1 MIPARVYEETL
12 LQFFAPVRQ
21 YLTDPSVSEVMMNG
35 PNQVYIERGGLL
47 ELTPAKFPSEAAM
60 VAALRNAA
68 QFVGKHVDD
77 SSPILEGRLPDG
89 SRLQGLIRPVAT
101 TGPYISIRRFFQS
114 KLTLDH
120 LIQSG
125 SLSPLA
131 AETLTTLVK
140 SKLNVIVAGGTGTG
154 KTSLLNLLTSFIPEG
169 ERVGVIEDSKEI
181 QVQHP
186 HVFQLEARK
195 PDEEGNGE
203 VSIRDLFRA
212 SLRMRPDRVIIGE
225 IRGGEALDIIQAMV
239 SGHGGCMGTLH
250 ASHPRDTLTRLET
263 MAMMSDIEMP
273 LTALRLQIASGV
285 NLIVQVGRE
294 QSGRRV
300 ITHLSEVLG
309 YDAERGKYEISDIF
323 KREYAGGHGEAFES
337 QLVPTGIAPRCE
349 ELVIEHGYRLP
360 EGLQEAIAARHV
372 HKARA

>member
-12 LQFFAPVRQ
+12 LQFLAPVRK
-21 YLTDPSVSEVMMNG
+21 YLADPSVSEVMING
-35 PNQVYIERGGLL
+35 PNQVFIEREGLL
-47 ELTPAKFPSEAAM
+47 ELTDAKFPSEAAI

-68 QFVGKHVDD
+68 QFVGKHVDELN
-77 SSPILEGRLPDG
+77 PILEGRLPDG
-89 SRLQGLIRPVAT
+89 SRLQGLLRPIAT
-101 TGPYISIRRFFQS
+101 NGPYLSIRRFFQT

-120 LIQSG
+120 LVRSG

-131 AETLTTLVK
+131 AETLAVLVK
-140 SKLNVIVAGGTGTG
+140 SKLNLIVAGGTGTG
-154 KTSLLNLLTSFIPEG
+154 KTSLLNLLTSFIPTG
-169 ERVGVIEDSKEI
+169 ERIGVIEDTKEI

-195 PDEEGNGE
+195 ADEEGLGE
-203 VSIRDLFRA
+203 VTIRDLFRA

-273 LTALRLQIASGV
+273 LLALRLQIASGV

-300 ITHLSEVLG
+300 ITHISEVLG
-309 YDAERGKYEISDIF
+309 YDVERGKYEISDIF
-323 KREYAGGHGEAFES
+323 KREYSGEGARLES
-337 QLVPTGIAPRCE
+337 RLEPTGVSPRCE
-349 ELVIEHGYRLP
+349 ETVIEQGCQLP
-360 EGLQEAIAARHV
+360 AGLRAAIARR
-372 HKARA
+372 RAQS